1 MKKILT
7 IKDRNRTIY
16 FRNRKVRTPC
26 TIEVTDKEIVNLQL
40 TLKMTDIQ
48 HYSVQSV
55 ESRENIPLTYI
66 GDEQVVIEEID
77 FESDEEDTNE
87 KPKTILEK
95 LMNGDNE

>member
-1 MKKILT
+1 MKKILK

-26 TIEVTDKEIVNLQL
+26 TIEVTDKEIENLRL

-48 HYSVQSV
+48 KYSVQTV
-55 ESRENIPLTYI
+55 EDKEDIPTTYL
-66 GDEQVVIEEID
+66 GDEEVVIEELD
-77 FESDEEDTNE
+77 FESDEVISDE

-95 LMNGDNE
+95 LMNGDKE